1 MLALLRLLGVGFVVL
16 TVVYAGLSLWSRRVR
31 RRKLEAEWDA
41 AQGPGGRDAFVAEG
55 LADYD
60 RTLRRKLILGV
71 YVIPLCLIGLIVYL
85 TNFH

>member
-31 RRKLEAEWDA
+31 RRKLGAEWDA
-41 AQGPGGRDAFVAEG
+41 AQGPAAREAFVAEG

-60 RTLRRKLILGV
+60 RSLRRKLILGV